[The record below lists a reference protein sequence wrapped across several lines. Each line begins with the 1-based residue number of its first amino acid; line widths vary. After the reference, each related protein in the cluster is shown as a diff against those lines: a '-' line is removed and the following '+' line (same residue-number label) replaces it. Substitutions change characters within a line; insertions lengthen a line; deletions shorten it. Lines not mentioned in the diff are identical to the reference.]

1 LLQVCIRDGRL
12 DTAVYGDTSG
22 GWLEV
27 RQFHDDQ
34 ATTEGAK
41 RVIFAA
47 NLLAG
52 KNDRLPRQARG
63 QHMKLKRK
71 TVLNR
76 SDKLN
81 CLHELCEITMP
92 P

>member
-1 LLQVCIRDGRL
+1 MMILPRQARDKHRENSKKDAFLQVCIRDGRL

-41 RVIFAA
+41 RVVFAA
-47 NLLAG
+47 NILAG
-52 KNDRLPRQARG
+52 KNDRLPRQARVN
-63 QHMKLKRK
+63 
-71 TVLNR
+71 T
-76 SDKLN
+76 
-81 CLHELCEITMP
+81 
-92 P
+92 